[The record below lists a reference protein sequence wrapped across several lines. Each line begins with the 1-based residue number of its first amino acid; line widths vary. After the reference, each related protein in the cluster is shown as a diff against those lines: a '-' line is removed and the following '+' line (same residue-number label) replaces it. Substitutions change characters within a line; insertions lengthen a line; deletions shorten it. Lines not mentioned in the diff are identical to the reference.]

1 MSAKPD
7 NRGDTGIAADASPS
21 PSPEA
26 RARFR
31 HNLVK
36 VMSMQLF
43 ALLVLWLLQ
52 ARYAR

>member
-1 MSAKPD
+1 MRASQ
-7 NRGDTGIAADASPS
+7 TGAPGEDAP